1 VTTEF
6 GNSTPRSRSLGDL
19 VGGLAADVSGLFRK
33 EIELAKT
40 EASEKLDSVVSGVE
54 LLIAGA
60 AIGIAAIGVL
70 FAAIVTG
77 IAVLF
82 INAGMDRTAAN
93 SLAAFIVFIVAGIIA
108 WILVARGR
116 ARMTSESLRFDRTTT
131 SLSRDAAAVKEK
143 L

>member
-1 VTTEF
+1 
-6 GNSTPRSRSLGDL
+6 
-19 VGGLAADVSGLFRK
+19 
-33 EIELAKT
+33 
-40 EASEKLDSVVSGVE
+40 
-54 LLIAGA
+54 
-60 AIGIAAIGVL
+60 
-70 FAAIVTG
+70 
-77 IAVLF
+77 
-82 INAGMDRTAAN
+82 MDRTAAN

>member
-6 GNSTPRSRSLGDL
+6 GNSSTRSRSLGDL
-19 VGGLAADVSGLFRK
+19 VGGLAADMSGLFRK

-40 EASEKLDSVVSGVE
+40 EASEKLDSVVGGVE

-77 IAVLF
+77 LAVVF

-116 ARMTSESLRFDRTTT
+116 ARISAENLRFDRTTT
-131 SLSRDAAAVKEK
+131 ALSLDQAALQEK

>member
-19 VGGLAADVSGLFRK
+19 VGGLAADISGLFRK

-40 EASEKLDSVVSGVE
+40 EASEKLDSVVGGIE

-77 IAVLF
+77 LAVVF
-82 INAGMDRTAAN
+82 INLGMDRTAAN

-108 WILVARGR
+108 WILVAQGR
-116 ARMTSESLRFDRTTT
+116 ARMSAESLRFERTTT

>member
-1 VTTEF
+1 MTTDF
-6 GNSTPRSRSLGDL
+6 GDTRPRSRSIGDL
-19 VGGLAADVSGLFRK
+19 VGGLAGDVSGLFQK

-40 EASEKLDSVVSGVE
+40 EASEKLNSVVGGLE

-60 AIGIAAIGVL
+60 VIGIGAIGVL

-77 IAVLF
+77 IAALF
-82 INAGMDRTAAN
+82 VTAGMGHTVAN

-108 WILVARGR
+108 WALIARGR
-116 ARMTSESLRFDRTTT
+116 ATMSASNLKLDRTAA

>member
-1 VTTEF
+1 MTTEF
-6 GNSTPRSRSLGDL
+6 GNSTTRSRSLGDL
-19 VGGLAADVSGLFRK
+19 VGGLAADISGLFRK
-33 EIELAKT
+33 EIELAKS
-40 EASEKLDSVVSGVE
+40 EASEKLGSVVSGIE

-77 IAVLF
+77 LAVIF
-82 INAGMDRTAAN
+82 VNAGMDRTGAN
-93 SLAAFIVFIVAGIIA
+93 SLAAFIVFVIAGIIA

-116 ARMTSESLRFDRTTT
+116 AKISAENLSFDRTTT

>member
-1 VTTEF
+1 MTTEF

-40 EASEKLDSVVSGVE
+40 EASEKLDSVISGVE

>member
-116 ARMTSESLRFDRTTT
+116 ARMTSESLRFDRTTS

>member
-1 VTTEF
+1 MTTEF

>member
-1 VTTEF
+1 MTTET
-6 GNSTPRSRSLGDL
+6 NPRPLGDL
-19 VGGLAADVSGLFRK
+19 LGGLAGDISGLFRK

-40 EASEKLDSVVSGVE
+40 EASEKLGSVLGGLE

-60 AIGIAAIGVL
+60 ILAMAALGVL

-77 IAVLF
+77 IGAFFV
-82 INAGMDRTAAN
+82 AQGMDPLGAN
-93 SLAAFIVFIVAGIIA
+93 SLAALIVFIIAAIIA

-116 ARMTSESLRFDRTTT
+116 AALSASSLKLDRTTT
-131 SLSRDAAAVKEK
+131 SLGRDAAAVKEK